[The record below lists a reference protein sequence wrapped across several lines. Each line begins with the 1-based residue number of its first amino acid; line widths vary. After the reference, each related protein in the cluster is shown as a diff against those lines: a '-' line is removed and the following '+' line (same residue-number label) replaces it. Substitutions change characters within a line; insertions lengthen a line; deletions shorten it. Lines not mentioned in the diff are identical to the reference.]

1 MFGTSEPIC
10 TLCRRAL
17 RGIFATV
24 LLTRAC
30 GPSVQDPRASEVPL
44 AIRESAERLLPTS
57 DGVFDRSSG
66 PPLTKE
72 ITDGLLVDIHQAVN
86 DIGESMQ
93 PKLSG
98 LARKRLMVW
107 VVVDTLRSPVL
118 FGKAQADKAG
128 ARIWV
133 QAQRVCAALS
143 IVTDGADA
151 ARAAARAADVTAEVL
166 AQELAAIDAGEA
178 LGVSKL
184 RTERYI
190 GLHEVEPHVE
200 LAASRL
206 PESADP
212 NPLAPHHATNPDGVR
227 YPLLIADHYPGP
239 PEPKEPPAIP
249 PDLVASLGPEGV
261 QILFNEFRDS
271 SLLYNPDD
279 WWAYCLPALVRSL
292 TSQLAVADNLAS
304 YHSGV
309 REREL
314 AQEAIVRGVREE
326 RMGEEREEHVLCER
340 ENEQLREE
348 HEQLREKLKRSEARV
363 EVLSEVLSRKNA

>member
-17 RGIFATV
+17 RRIFATV

-44 AIRESAERLLPTS
+44 AIQESAERLLPTS

-118 FGKAQADKAG
+118 FGKTQADKTG

-151 ARAAARAADVTAEVL
+151 ARAAARAADLTAEVL

-200 LAASRL
+200 PAASRL
-206 PESADP
+206 PESAYP

-227 YPLLIADHYPGP
+227 YPFLIADYSP

-249 PDLVASLGPEGV
+249 PDLLASLGPEGV

-271 SLLYNPDD
+271 PLLTDPDS
-279 WWAYCLPALVRSL
+279 WWADCLPALVRRL
-292 TSQLAVADNLAS
+292 TGQLAVAENWAS

-314 AQEAIVRGVREE
+314 AQEAIVRGAREE

-348 HEQLREKLKRSEARV
+348 NEQLREKLKLSEARV
-363 EVLSEVLSRKNA
+363 EVLSEVLSRKNS

>member
-1 MFGTSEPIC
+1 M
-10 TLCRRAL
+10 
-17 RGIFATV
+17 
-24 LLTRAC
+24 
-30 GPSVQDPRASEVPL
+30 
-44 AIRESAERLLPTS
+44 
-57 DGVFDRSSG
+57 
-66 PPLTKE
+66 
-72 ITDGLLVDIHQAVN
+72 
-86 DIGESMQ
+86 
-93 PKLSG
+93 
-98 LARKRLMVW
+98 
-107 VVVDTLRSPVL
+107 
-118 FGKAQADKAG
+118 
-128 ARIWV
+128 
-133 QAQRVCAALS
+133 CAALS
-143 IVTDGADA
+143 IVTDCADA
-151 ARAAARAADVTAEVL
+151 ARAAARAADLTAEVL

-200 LAASRL
+200 PAASRL

-227 YPLLIADHYPGP
+227 YPLLIADHSPGP
-239 PEPKEPPAIP
+239 PAPKEPPAIP

-271 SLLYNPDD
+271 PLLDNPDD

-292 TSQLAVADNLAS
+292 TGQLAAAENWAS

-326 RMGEEREEHVLCER
+326 RMGEAQARWSRWESAAAVHRPPRFARARRSWLPGGQRRRPDAPSAAGRRPRTGRRETLVVHLVR
-340 ENEQLREE
+340 GPRSRGRSHHWGWAPEQARTRASRRGAVNWM
-348 HEQLREKLKRSEARV
+348 HEFPATGSSISLHHLFRHELLMIFYSQ
-363 EVLSEVLSRKNA
+363 